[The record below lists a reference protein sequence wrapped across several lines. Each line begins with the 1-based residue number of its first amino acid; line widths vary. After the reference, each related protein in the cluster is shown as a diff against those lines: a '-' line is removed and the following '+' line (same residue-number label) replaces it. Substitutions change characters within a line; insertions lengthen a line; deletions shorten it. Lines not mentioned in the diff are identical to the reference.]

1 MASLV
6 ETNAQTHNLHNY
18 TMTGS
23 TIFAKAQVLTLVS
36 GKYLNIQRAC
46 ASVVACVCVSILVE
60 CEHSCRLFLGDNNT
74 FWRLTVNGKLQ
85 FV

>member
-46 ASVVACVCVSILVE
+46 ASVRVFECGRVCV
-60 CEHSCRLFLGDNNT
+60 CEHSCRVRAFLS
-74 FWRLTVNGKLQ
+74 
-85 FV
+85 FVFGR